1 MILSLNHVS
10 LRYVLKPILDDVSF
24 VVNENE
30 KWGVVGLNGAGK
42 STLMKVLAQKLKP
55 DSGEVS
61 LVPGFRISYCAQDFE
76 FHEEDTIFEAVVKS
90 LDKKDDIQ
98 EFEIKSILNKL
109 KLTDYSMKIKTC
121 SGGQKKRVALA
132 ASLIKPADLYLL
144 DEPTNHLDQE
154 MILWLEKFL
163 IRMNKSLVL
172 VTHDR
177 YFLNRITNHMV
188 EIDRGHL
195 YMVDGNYTDYLEQ
208 KELRQQQAMAS
219 ERKRQN
225 FLRTEI
231 EWIRRGAQARST
243 KSKDRIARFEK
254 IQAMEGIKHTQK
266 LEMDSVTTRL
276 GRKTIEINHISKRY
290 GNQVLIHDFSYLVQ
304 RHDRIG
310 IIGNN
315 GSGKTTLL
323 KMIMNEVATDE
334 GTIEI
339 GDTVKIGY
347 FAQDSSLMNPQ
358 VRVIDYLREF
368 GETVTTAN
376 KEVITASQ
384 MLERFLFS
392 KDEQYTL
399 IKNCSGGQK
408 RRLYLLSIL
417 IQAPNILLL
426 DEPTNDLDTETLT
439 ILEEYLETFSGAVL
453 AVSHDRYFLDKT
465 CDKLFIFEESNI
477 RILTMDY
484 STYLESMEN
493 NKPETPVAK
502 KSIETKPISA
512 KTKLSYNEKKELEQ
526 LEKELPI
533 LEKNIEEIHS
543 TLENTTDF
551 SLIQTLSKELE
562 IKNREIEEKTERWME
577 LSEKN

>member
-10 LRYVLKPILDDVSF
+10 LRYVLRPILDDVSF

-334 GTIEI
+334 GTIII

-465 CDKLFIFEESNI
+465 CDKLFIFEDSNI

-543 TLENTTDF
+543 ALENTTEF

-562 IKNREIEEKTERWME
+562 IKNRKIEEKTERWME

>member
-10 LRYVLKPILDDVSF
+10 LRYVLTPILDNVNF

-30 KWGVVGLNGAGK
+30 KWGIVGINGAGK

-61 LVPGFRISYCAQDFE
+61 LVPGFRISYCAQDTE
-76 FHEEDTIFEAVVKS
+76 FDEEDTIFEAVVKS

-98 EFEIKSILNKL
+98 EFEIKSILTKL
-109 KLTDYSMKIKTC
+109 KLMDHSMKIKFC

-132 ASLIKPADLYLL
+132 AALIKPADLYLL

-163 IRMNKSLVL
+163 IRMNKSLIL

-188 EIDRGHL
+188 EIERGHL
-195 YMVDGNYTDYLEQ
+195 YVVEGNYADYLEQ
-208 KELRQQQAMAS
+208 KELRQKQALAS

-254 IQAMEGIKHTQK
+254 IRAMEGIKQTEK
-266 LEMDSVTTRL
+266 LEMDSMTTRL
-276 GRKTIEINHISKRY
+276 GRKTIELSHVSKRY
-290 GNQVLIHDFSYLVQ
+290 GEQVLIQDFSYLVQ

-315 GSGKTTLL
+315 GSGKTTLM
-323 KMIMNEVATDE
+323 KMIMNEVKPDE

-347 FAQDSSLMNPQ
+347 FAQESSSMDPQ
-358 VRVIDYLREF
+358 LRVIDYLREF
-368 GETVTTAN
+368 GETVITAN

-439 ILEEYLETFSGAVL
+439 ILEEYLETFAGAVL

-465 CDKLFIFEESNI
+465 CDQLFVFENSNI
-477 RILTMDY
+477 RVLTMDY
-484 STYLESMEN
+484 STYLESIEK
-493 NKPETPVAK
+493 NKTETPVIK
-502 KSIETKPISA
+502 KPTEIKVSSK
-512 KTKLSYNEKKELEQ
+512 KNKLSYNEKKELEQ
-526 LEKELPI
+526 LEKELPV
-533 LEKNIEEIHS
+533 LEKEIEEIQGM
-543 TLENTTDF
+543 LENTADF
-551 SLIQTLSKELE
+551 TVIRNLSEELE
-562 IKNREIEEKTERWME
+562 NKNREIEVKTERWME
-577 LSEKN
+577 LSEKC

>member
-10 LRYVLKPILDDVSF
+10 LRYVLTPILDNVNF

-30 KWGVVGLNGAGK
+30 KWGIVGINGAGK

-61 LVPGFRISYCAQDFE
+61 LVPGFRISYCAQDTE
-76 FHEEDTIFEAVVKS
+76 FDEEDTIFEAVVKS

-98 EFEIKSILNKL
+98 EFEIKSILTKL
-109 KLTDYSMKIKTC
+109 KLMDHSMKIKFC
-121 SGGQKKRVALA
+121 SGGQKKRIALA
-132 ASLIKPADLYLL
+132 AALIKPADLYLL

-163 IRMNKSLVL
+163 IRMNKSLIL

-188 EIDRGHL
+188 EIERGHL
-195 YMVDGNYTDYLEQ
+195 YMVEGNYADYLEQ
-208 KELRQQQAMAS
+208 KELRQKQALAS

-254 IQAMEGIKHTQK
+254 IRAMEGIKQTEK
-266 LEMDSVTTRL
+266 LEMDSMTTRL
-276 GRKTIEINHISKRY
+276 GRKTIELSHVSKRY
-290 GNQVLIHDFSYLVQ
+290 GEQVLIQDFSYLVQ

-323 KMIMNEVATDE
+323 KMIMNEVKPDE

-347 FAQDSSLMNPQ
+347 FAQDSSSMDPQ
-358 VRVIDYLREF
+358 LRVIDYLREF

-439 ILEEYLETFSGAVL
+439 ILEEYLETFAGAVL

-465 CDKLFIFEESNI
+465 CDQLFVFENFNI
-477 RILTMDY
+477 RVLTMDY
-484 STYLESMEN
+484 STYLESIEK
-493 NKPETPVAK
+493 NKTETPVIK
-502 KSIETKPISA
+502 KPTETKVSS
-512 KTKLSYNEKKELEQ
+512 KKNKLSYNEKKELEQ
-526 LEKELPI
+526 LEKELPV
-533 LEKNIEEIHS
+533 LEKEIEGIQGM
-543 TLENTTDF
+543 LENTADF
-551 SLIQTLSKELE
+551 SVIRNLSEELE
-562 IKNREIEEKTERWME
+562 NKNREIEVKTERWME
-577 LSEKN
+577 LSEKC

>member
-10 LRYVLKPILDDVSF
+10 LRYVLTPILDNVNF

-30 KWGVVGLNGAGK
+30 KWGIVGINGAGK

-61 LVPGFRISYCAQDFE
+61 LVPGFRISYCAQDTE
-76 FHEEDTIFEAVVKS
+76 FDEEDTIFEAVVKS

-98 EFEIKSILNKL
+98 EFEIKSILTKL
-109 KLTDYSMKIKTC
+109 KLMDHSMKIKFC

-132 ASLIKPADLYLL
+132 AALIKPADLYLL

-163 IRMNKSLVL
+163 IRMNKSLIL

-188 EIDRGHL
+188 EIEHGHL
-195 YMVDGNYTDYLEQ
+195 YMVEGNYADYLEQ
-208 KELRQQQAMAS
+208 KELRQKQALAS

-254 IQAMEGIKHTQK
+254 IRAMEGIKQTEK
-266 LEMDSVTTRL
+266 LEMDSMTTRL
-276 GRKTIEINHISKRY
+276 GRKTIELSHVSKRY
-290 GNQVLIHDFSYLVQ
+290 GEQVLIQDFSYLVQ

-323 KMIMNEVATDE
+323 KMIMNEVKPDE

-347 FAQDSSLMNPQ
+347 FAQDSSSMDPQ
-358 VRVIDYLREF
+358 LRVIDYLREF

-439 ILEEYLETFSGAVL
+439 ILEEYLETFAGAVL

-465 CDKLFIFEESNI
+465 CDQLFVFENFNI
-477 RILTMDY
+477 RVLTMDY
-484 STYLESMEN
+484 STYLESIEK
-493 NKPETPVAK
+493 NKTETPVIK
-502 KSIETKPISA
+502 KPTETKVSS
-512 KTKLSYNEKKELEQ
+512 KKNKLSYNEKKELEQ
-526 LEKELPI
+526 LEKELPV
-533 LEKNIEEIHS
+533 LEKEIEGIQGM
-543 TLENTTDF
+543 LENTADF
-551 SLIQTLSKELE
+551 SVIRNLSEELE
-562 IKNREIEEKTERWME
+562 NKNREIEVKTERWME
-577 LSEKN
+577 LSEKC